1 MVLIIIS
8 VKTGKNF
15 TKEQALINIID
26 KKKTKGENNEKK
38 NISPAA

>member
-1 MVLIIIS
+1 MVLTIIS

-15 TKEQALINIID
+15 TKEQALINIIEEE
-26 KKKTKGENNEKK
+26 KTEGENNEKK